1 MPKIKEAVQKVGLKW
16 SDFKMTDNTCK
27 PHPPPTSVV
36 AEVLCTKAH

>member
-1 MPKIKEAVQKVGLKW
+1 MPKIKEAVQKVDLKW